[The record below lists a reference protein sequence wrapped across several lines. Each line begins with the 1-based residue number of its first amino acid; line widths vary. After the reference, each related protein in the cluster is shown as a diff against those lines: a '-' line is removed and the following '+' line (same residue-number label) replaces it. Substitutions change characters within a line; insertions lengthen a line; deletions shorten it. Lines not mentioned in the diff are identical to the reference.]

1 MKDEDGGAR
10 SKVIDGRQE
19 ERSSK
24 VALASVKEEEQL
36 SAHRRELR
44 RGLRVELDY
53 YASHD
58 SRLVTVSALALIQL
72 TAVSAAFVLLL
83 CLSLLDEKIEH
94 CRSK

>member
-58 SRLVTVSALALIQL
+58 SRLVTVSALALYSVDRCQRCFCPP
-72 TAVSAAFVLLL
+72 S
-83 CLSLLDEKIEH
+83 LSLAA
-94 CRSK
+94 R